1 MRLDV
6 DQVQRGGPLHTV
18 GMNTFDD
25 ERERAFERKFA
36 LDRELAF
43 KVAARR
49 NALLARWAASRMG
62 LSGSRADAYVK
73 ELVESQATHG
83 DAESVVI
90 RVMGDLAA
98 GGVPVARDVL
108 DARVARFTGRAR
120 ADIVRN
126 SLR

>member
-1 MRLDV
+1 
-6 DQVQRGGPLHTV
+6 
-18 GMNTFDD
+18 MNTFDD

-43 KVAARR
+43 KVTARR
-49 NALLARWAASRMG
+49 NALLARWAAARMG

-73 ELVESQATHG
+73 ELVESQAVHG
-83 DAESVVI
+83 DAQSIVI
-90 RVMGDLAA
+90 RVMGDLVA
-98 GGVPVARDVL
+98 GGVPVARNEL

-120 ADIVRN
+120 ADIVRS